1 MWRETKILLIDDDAA
16 RRRDLSV
23 IFTFLGEELICC
35 DSGSWQAH
43 CDGQESLRGLLCVL
57 LGTLERKGGALELLK
72 ELGERDEFL
81 PVLLLGEQVPGDW
94 PEDYRRRV
102 LASLDMPPG
111 YNQLLDSLHRAQVY
125 RELYD

>member
-1 MWRETKILLIDDDAA
+1 MSQKNKMWRETKILLIDDDAA

-35 DSGSWQAH
+35 ESGSWQAH

-81 PVLLLGEQVPGDW
+81 PVLLLGEQVPGD
-94 PEDYRRRV
+94 
-102 LASLDMPPG
+102 
-111 YNQLLDSLHRAQVY
+111 
-125 RELYD
+125 